1 LHHVD
6 PESLK
11 VAFERTRKDAA
22 AGIDGITKEH
32 YGRELDTNL
41 EQLNDLVHRGAY
53 RPKPSRRVW
62 IPKEDGGRRPL
73 AIGALED
80 KVVQRAVAEV
90 LGAVY
95 EEDFA
100 GFSYAFRPGRNQ
112 HDALNALAV
121 GINRRKVSWILD
133 VDIKSYFDSIDHD
146 KLLDLLQVRIADKRI
161 LRLIRRWLEAGV
173 VEDGELTECKRGAAQ
188 GASISPLLANVYLHY
203 VFDRWAGTWR
213 RQEAKGDMILV
224 RYADDIVTG
233 FQYREDAERF
243 RRALRERLADFS
255 LELHPEKT
263 HLIEFGRFAAERRAK
278 RGQGKAES
286 FVFLG
291 IRHICGK
298 SRKGRFQLKRRT
310 DKKRLRAKLKKVRRE
325 LRRRMHLTIPEQGAW
340 LRSVIHGYYQYH
352 AIPTNYEALSTFRN
366 QLARFWYETLQR
378 RGQRDRTTWAKMRPR
393 TERWLP
399 RARVLHPWPSV
410 AALRQ

>member
-1 LHHVD
+1 MNASGKSYRPIVPAKRPNKARQGLAAEAVEERGLAKGNSSSHPVARTQGRDIVLDGVERVRQAARRNKAACFTALLHHVD
-6 PESLK
+6 PESPK
-11 VAFERTRKDAA
+11 VALERTRKDAA

-32 YGRELDTNL
+32 YGRELEANL
-41 EQLNDLVHRGAY
+41 ARLNDLVHRGAY

-173 VEDGELTECKRGAAQ
+173 VEDGELTECNTCTTSSTAGPAHGAGKR
-188 GASISPLLANVYLHY
+188 
-203 VFDRWAGTWR
+203 
-213 RQEAKGDMILV
+213 
-224 RYADDIVTG
+224 
-233 FQYREDAERF
+233 
-243 RRALRERLADFS
+243 
-255 LELHPEKT
+255 
-263 HLIEFGRFAAERRAK
+263 
-278 RGQGKAES
+278 
-286 FVFLG
+286 
-291 IRHICGK
+291 
-298 SRKGRFQLKRRT
+298 RKGT
-310 DKKRLRAKLKKVRRE
+310 
-325 LRRRMHLTIPEQGAW
+325 
-340 LRSVIHGYYQYH
+340 
-352 AIPTNYEALSTFRN
+352 
-366 QLARFWYETLQR
+366 
-378 RGQRDRTTWAKMRPR
+378 
-393 TERWLP
+393 
-399 RARVLHPWPSV
+399 
-410 AALRQ
+410 